1 MKTNTV
7 VVVTSA
13 LILSSS
19 LVLAAGQ
26 PSEQETPQ
34 PDTEWSMTK
43 GDPVMRGGCMPMHD
57 SMRTMHSQINEIY
70 QAEEPGK
77 RAELIEAHLDSMYEM
92 MMMTKGMM
100 MDHKMDQ
107 GMDMPAGKT
116 D

>member
-1 MKTNTV
+1 MKTNTI
-7 VVVTSA
+7 VVTMSA

-26 PSEQETPQ
+26 SSEQET
-34 PDTEWSMTK
+34 DTVGSMAM
-43 GDPVMRGGCMPMHD
+43 GDSGMRGSCMPMHD

-70 QAEEPGK
+70 QAKEAGK

-100 MDHKMDQ
+100 DHKMDQ

-116 D
+116 E